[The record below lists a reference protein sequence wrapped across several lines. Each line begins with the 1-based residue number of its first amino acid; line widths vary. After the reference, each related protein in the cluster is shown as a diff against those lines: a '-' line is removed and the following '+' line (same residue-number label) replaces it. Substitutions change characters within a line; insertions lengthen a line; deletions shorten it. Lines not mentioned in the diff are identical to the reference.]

1 MYMKLQ
7 YLTSVSK
14 PSSTQSGSIFI
25 EDMDTNEVEDL
36 LSKKRTI
43 EKQISNI
50 QSSCN
55 HTNQVIRMVYL
66 SSSHEVRWVCES
78 CSLAVGWPNDKEIQ
92 RFLSK
97 KV

>member
-1 MYMKLQ
+1 MKLQ

-14 PSSTQSGSIFI
+14 PSNELTGSIFI
-25 EDMDTNEVEDL
+25 EDMDANEVEDL
-36 LSKKRTI
+36 LNKKRTI
-43 EKQISNI
+43 EKQIANI
-50 QSSCN
+50 QATCH

-66 SSSHEVRWVCES
+66 GSSHEVRWVCES
-78 CSLAVGWPNDKEIQ
+78 CSLAVGWPNDKETQ